1 MFGVSYQGYEYR
13 AVTIVVVVVVVVLV
27 VRECICVGN
36 SSSSS
41 PFLPNGRL
49 VQINDSDGQYA
60 QVKGTCAGI
69 AICITPIGHTLCI
82 G

>member
-1 MFGVSYQGYEYR
+1 MYGVSYPGYDYR
-13 AVTIVVVVVVVVLV
+13 AVTIVVGGG
-27 VRECICVGN
+27 VRGCICVSN
-36 SSSSS
+36 SSIGSSS

-49 VQINDSDGQYA
+49 VQIDDSDGQYA